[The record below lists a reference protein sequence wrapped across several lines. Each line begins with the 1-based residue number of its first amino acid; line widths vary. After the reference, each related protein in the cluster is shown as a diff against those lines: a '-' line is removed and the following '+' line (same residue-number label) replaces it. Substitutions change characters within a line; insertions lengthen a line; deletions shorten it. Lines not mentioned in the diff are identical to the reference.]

1 VPAETGGDDRGDRKI
16 GREGARSEMNTTER
30 IKERLKE
37 KILSWDEPFSRRIY
51 FSVKAQDIFET
62 VRFLFKE
69 MGLRFAIASGME
81 TPQGFEILYHFS
93 DDKTGVIYSVR
104 VSIEDKEHPR
114 IDAITPL
121 FPGAEW
127 IEREMW
133 EMLGIEFTGHPNLK
147 RLLLSDDWPE
157 GKYPLRRTT

>member
-1 VPAETGGDDRGDRKI
+1 MDTK
-16 GREGARSEMNTTER
+16 ER
-30 IKERLKE
+30 IKERLKAN
-37 KILSWDEPFSRRIY
+37 IISWDEPFPRRIY
-51 FSVKAQDIFET
+51 FSIQPKNIFET
-62 VRFLFKE
+62 ARFLFKE

-93 DDKTGVIYSVR
+93 DDKTGIMYSVR
-104 VSIEDKEHPR
+104 VLIEDKQSPQ

-133 EMLGIEFTGHPNLK
+133 EMLGINFVGHPNLK
-147 RLLLSDDWPE
+147 RLLLSEDWPE
-157 GKYPLRRTT
+157 GNYPLRHTT